1 MGAACWSADLTRA
14 LAVATPICC
23 GDRSRTHI
31 DLAGETWI
39 IMAEYQ
45 GYTIKQNPDTG
56 KWEIFWQDRKQ
67 EGEYARQAD
76 AEEWIDD
83 QFPLNR

>member
-1 MGAACWSADLTRA
+1 VQQCF
-14 LAVATPICC
+14 AVEI
-23 GDRSRTHI
+23 
-31 DLAGETWI
+31 AGRHAQ
-39 IMAEYQ
+39 MAEYQ
-45 GYTIKQNPDTG
+45 GYTIKQNPATG
-56 KWEIFWQDRKQ
+56 KWEIFWQEKKQ